1 MPKARTKNQLGDW
14 VSRLRES
21 SHDVVLA
28 GLASLSRTYRSDE
41 PRTGADFDTLVS
53 EGRRLEPELQE
64 AARKVWREWVGK
76 SGRNKPL
83 QTGGRLQG
91 VFDERVM
98 SVLVRMGVPSGEDL
112 ADLRAK
118 VDRLL
123 ERDTLASG
131 PEAGT
136 RQRAKSRRGAAPRR
150 HRPAP
155 SPSDQQAGRRRAA
168 RG

>member
-28 GLASLSRTYRSDE
+28 GLASLSRTYRAEE
-41 PRTGADFDTLVS
+41 PRTEADFDTLVA

-64 AARKVWREWVGK
+64 AARRVWSEWVGK
-76 SGRNKPL
+76 AGRNKPS
-83 QTGGRLQG
+83 QAGGRLQG

-98 SVLVRMGVPSGEDL
+98 AVLVRLGVPSAEDL

-123 ERDTLASG
+123 ERDGVAQG
-131 PEAGT
+131 PEPGT
-136 RQRAKSRRGAAPRR
+136 RQRAKVHGRAGPRR
-150 HRPAP
+150 HRSAP
-155 SPSDQQAGRRRAA
+155 RQSDGQGGRRRTA